1 MARLTGAPATLEPG
15 GIRRATAK
23 KTASI
28 EEDDVRPRWRASV
41 LAAAGAAMLLAG
53 CGIRVA
59 AGPSPS
65 PDQETLGVAS
75 AVSPPGS
82 PSAVPSIAPFASPS
96 SSPSES
102 PPVAPSPEAGAGAP
116 PAAPGPHAA
125 ALDAAARRVAA
136 AAAVRRAIPAFDQL
150 AASMVAR
157 SGVPGAAV
165 AVVAGDTT
173 MYARCF
179 GLRELGRPDV
189 IDDDTLFQ
197 LGGVSQAYTTTL
209 LAALAGAGELHWDEP
224 LRRVWP
230 AFKLRDRWASREA
243 TFRDLTAARSGLPA
257 YAGSE
262 LRAFGY
268 GRGELLRRLRYLR
281 PAAGFRAVY
290 APQDALVT
298 AAAVG
303 AERATGDPWARLLR
317 ERVLGPIGDD
327 DTVTSYRG
335 FVTAIDRATPHRLV
349 DGSMVPQ
356 DPQDESVF
364 APSLGASSSLSQLVT
379 LARLQLNGGAVGGV
393 RVAPAALL
401 GQTLLPTTAVG
412 TGRPGPQAA
421 GLGWMLSSFDGR
433 LVASAEGGLAS
444 GSSAV
449 VGLVPDHG
457 VAVIVLA
464 NAYPEGAAL
473 GRALMKT
480 LVDLAVF
487 GAAQDD
493 WLAREQAP
501 VPAGPEEGGG
511 EGDGAAAVSGARGLA
526 LPAEP
531 PAGAPAPQPRRA
543 YAGVYEN
550 RYYGRVT
557 VRPGPGDGLAVRLG
571 RGATLRYV
579 RWSADIWRDTASG
592 TAAVFDVRGGRA
604 RVVKLTLLSFDG
616 RSGAFTRAD

>member
-1 MARLTGAPATLEPG
+1 M
-15 GIRRATAK
+15 
-23 KTASI
+23 
-28 EEDDVRPRWRASV
+28 RPRWRASV
-41 LAAAGAAMLLAG
+41 LAAAGAATLLAG

-65 PDQETLGVAS
+65 PDQTTAVVAS

-82 PSAVPSIAPFASPS
+82 PSALPSVVPFASPS
-96 SSPSES
+96 SAPSEAPS
-102 PPVAPSPEAGAGAP
+102 VAPSPEAANSP

-125 ALDAAARRVAA
+125 ALAAAARRVAA

-179 GLRELGRPDV
+179 GLRELGRPDEV
-189 IDDDTLFQ
+189 DDDTLFQ
-197 LGGVSQAYTTTL
+197 LGAISQAYTTTL
-209 LAALAGAGELHWDEP
+209 LAALAGEGELHWDEP

-230 AFKLRDRWASREA
+230 AFRLRDRWARREA

-317 ERVLGPIGDD
+317 ERVLAPIGDD

-364 APSLGASSSLSQLVT
+364 APSLGVSSSLSQLVT

-401 GQTLLPTTAVG
+401 GQTLMPTTAVG
-412 TGRPGPQAA
+412 TGQPGPQAA

-449 VGLVPDHG
+449 VGLVPDDG

-473 GRALMKT
+473 GRALTKT

-493 WLAREQAP
+493 WLTREQAA
-501 VPAGPEEGGG
+501 VAAAPARPGAGG
-511 EGDGAAAVSGARGLA
+511 EGDGVARRRRRRAASPCRRSRRPARPRRGSGART
-526 LPAEP
+526 PASTK
-531 PAGAPAPQPRRA
+531 AGTTAASRSARGRATAWRCVSAAVRRCATCRGAPTSGGTPSRGRPPSSTCAA
-543 YAGVYEN
+543 AG
-550 RYYGRVT
+550 
-557 VRPGPGDGLAVRLG
+557 PA
-571 RGATLRYV
+571 
-579 RWSADIWRDTASG
+579 W
-592 TAAVFDVRGGRA
+592 
-604 RVVKLTLLSFDG
+604 
-616 RSGAFTRAD
+616 

>member
-1 MARLTGAPATLEPG
+1 
-15 GIRRATAK
+15 
-23 KTASI
+23 
-28 EEDDVRPRWRASV
+28 
-41 LAAAGAAMLLAG
+41 
-53 CGIRVA
+53 
-59 AGPSPS
+59 
-65 PDQETLGVAS
+65 
-75 AVSPPGS
+75 
-82 PSAVPSIAPFASPS
+82 
-96 SSPSES
+96 
-102 PPVAPSPEAGAGAP
+102 
-116 PAAPGPHAA
+116 
-125 ALDAAARRVAA
+125 
-136 AAAVRRAIPAFDQL
+136 
-150 AASMVAR
+150 
-157 SGVPGAAV
+157 
-165 AVVAGDTT
+165 

-179 GLRELGRPDV
+179 GLRELGRPGV

-209 LAALAGAGELHWDEP
+209 LAALAGAGELYWDEP

-364 APSLGASSSLSQLVT
+364 APSLGASSSLNQLVT

-449 VGLVPDHG
+449 VGLVPDDG

-473 GRALMKT
+473 GRALTKT

-511 EGDGAAAVSGARGLA
+511 EGR
-526 LPAEP
+526 
-531 PAGAPAPQPRRA
+531 
-543 YAGVYEN
+543 
-550 RYYGRVT
+550 
-557 VRPGPGDGLAVRLG
+557 
-571 RGATLRYV
+571 
-579 RWSADIWRDTASG
+579 
-592 TAAVFDVRGGRA
+592 RGGRPRRPRPRAAGGAAGRRA
-604 RVVKLTLLSFDG
+604 RAAGAARRTPASTKTGTTVASRSAPARATAWRCASAAARRCATCGGAPTSGGTPPRG
-616 RSGAFTRAD
+616 RPPSSTCAAAGPAW

>member
-1 MARLTGAPATLEPG
+1 M
-15 GIRRATAK
+15 
-23 KTASI
+23 
-28 EEDDVRPRWRASV
+28 
-41 LAAAGAAMLLAG
+41 LAAAGAAALLAG

-59 AGPSPS
+59 AGPPPS
-65 PDQETLGVAS
+65 PDRTTAVVTA
-75 AVSPPGS
+75 AVSAPGS
-82 PSAVPSIAPFASPS
+82 PSPVPSALPSPVPSALPSAVPFEWPS
-96 SSPSES
+96 SPPSES
-102 PPVAPSPEAGAGAP
+102 PSVVPSPEAGAGVL

-125 ALDAAARRVAA
+125 ALAAAARRVAA

-173 MYARCF
+173 MYSRCF
-179 GLRELGRPDV
+179 GLRELGRPDEV
-189 IDDDTLFQ
+189 DEDTLFQ
-197 LGGVSQAYTTTL
+197 LGRVSQAYTATL
-209 LAALAGAGELHWDEP
+209 LAALAGEGELHWDEP

-303 AERATGDPWARLLR
+303 AERATGDPWARLVR

-327 DTVTSYRG
+327 DTVTTYRG

-349 DGSMVPQ
+349 DGSMAPQ
-356 DPQDESVF
+356 EPQDESVF
-364 APSLGASSSLSQLVT
+364 APSLGVSSSLSQLVT
-379 LARLQLNGGAVGGV
+379 LARLQLNGGALGGV
-393 RVAPAALL
+393 RVVTAASL
-401 GQTLLPTTAVG
+401 GQTLLATTAVG
-412 TGRPGPQAA
+412 TGQPGPWAA
-421 GLGWMLSSFDGR
+421 GLGWMLSGFDGR

-444 GSSAV
+444 GSGAV
-449 VGLVPDHG
+449 VALVPDDG

-464 NAYPEGAAL
+464 NAYPQGAAL
-473 GRALMKT
+473 GRALTKT

-493 WLAREQAP
+493 WLAREQAT
-501 VPAGPEEGGG
+501 VPARPEAG
-511 EGDGAAAVSGARGLA
+511 EDGDGAAAVSGARGLA
-526 LPAEP
+526 LPAAP
-531 PAGAPAPQPRRA
+531 PAGAPAPHRRRA
-543 YAGVYEN
+543 YAGVYES

-557 VRPGPGDGLAVRLG
+557 VRRGPGDGLAVRLG

-579 RWSADIWRDTASG
+579 PWSADIWRDTASG
-592 TAAVFDVRGGRA
+592 TAAVFAVRGGRA